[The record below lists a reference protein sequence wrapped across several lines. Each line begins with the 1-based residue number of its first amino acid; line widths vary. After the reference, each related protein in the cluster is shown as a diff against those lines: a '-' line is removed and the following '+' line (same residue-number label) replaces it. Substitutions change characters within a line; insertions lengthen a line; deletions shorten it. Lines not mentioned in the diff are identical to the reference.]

1 MQQFLRFFAAGEVVE
16 FQQGVALDLLK
27 GPQQIGLVNK
37 QFLCHAFQ
45 RKLLS
50 VILLHH
56 AFSGIRQFDAGAG
69 PAFLIRSAF
78 AAGCIPFIQRILKRI
93 EDDDPLR
100 AHRIFMAGR
109 AADLFASLQ
118 GVVELPVIRLIVILD
133 RQPLFFGHGI
143 CLSVIDGLA
152 DANPCAKIKV
162 SAN

>member
-1 MQQFLRFFAAGEVVE
+1 MLQ
-16 FQQGVALDLLK
+16 
-27 GPQQIGLVNK
+27 
-37 QFLCHAFQ
+37 
-45 RKLLS
+45 
-50 VILLHH
+50 HH
-56 AFSGIRQFDAGAG
+56 AFGGICQFDAGAG

-100 AHRIFMAGR
+100 AQRIFMAGR

-118 GVVELPVIRLIVILD
+118 SVVELPVVRLIVILD

-143 CLSVIDGLA
+143 CLSVIGGLA
-152 DANPCAKIKV
+152 EANLWVKNIV